1 MEIKSVYEALDI
13 LDDFM
18 EVLDELYGLCSFKY
32 GDEAYDALE
41 FLQMYDFKK
50 KN

>member
-32 GDEAYDALE
+32 GDAAYEALE